1 MTTETMQQ
9 KTFSFEL
16 VSPERRLIEGPARL
30 AVIPGV
36 EGDFGVLA
44 GHSALLSAL
53 RPGVIALDMEGAEGE
68 RQNIF
73 IAGGFADV
81 TGERCTV
88 LAEEAIPVA
97 ELDRTALETDLA
109 NLREDLAGVHNTA
122 LREPILRRIALVCA
136 KLTAATGH
144 LVTP

>member
-1 MTTETMQQ
+1 MTETTQQ
-9 KTFSFEL
+9 NTFSFEL
-16 VSPERRLIEGPARL
+16 VSPERRLIEGLARM

-53 RPGVIALDMEGAEGE
+53 RPGVIALDMDGSDE
-68 RQNIF
+68 RQTIF

-81 TGERCTV
+81 TAERCTI
-88 LAEEAIPVA
+88 LAEEAVPVS
-97 ELDRTALETDLA
+97 ELDRTTLETELA
-109 NLREDLAGVHNTA
+109 NLREDMAGAQDKDARAA
-122 LREPILRRIALVCA
+122 LSRKIALVCA
-136 KLTAATGH
+136 RLTAATGA